1 MYTDLSYTL
10 PQQPRT
16 TAYARQRVAM
26 ISAAYYPALGG
37 IASQLAAVAPALQAM
52 GFEVHVVTKQQ
63 ANRPA
68 LEKIDD
74 VTIHRLATPGQ
85 RALASLAFVIQAL
98 FCLRRLRP
106 DVIHAHE
113 LFLPT
118 TTALVAKMLTNSPIL
133 ATAHAGG
140 PFLGEVARLKKSLF
154 SWGRLALLRN
164 QVDTF
169 VTISQLIANEMA
181 AVNIPVKRRVVIPN
195 GIDMTRF
202 VALNSADKQALR
214 ARMGVVDQPIV
225 VFTGRLASEKR
236 VHHLLAIWPTVR
248 AHYPNA
254 LLWLVGDGPEEASL
268 RRAATPGVALIGAVD
283 TVIPY
288 LQAAD
293 LFVLPSV
300 SEGFSLATLEA
311 LATGLAVIA
320 TPVGA
325 IPDFI
330 THGENGWIVPPD
342 DVAALQTAVV
352 TLLGDAA
359 LRHYL
364 GGQARLRVVN
374 EYSLPA
380 VVAQLAATYA
390 ELASKNRAATW
401 NEQEAY
407 HEQS

>member
-1 MYTDLSYTL
+1 MYTDLNYTL
-10 PQQPRT
+10 PQQPRI
-16 TAYARQRVAM
+16 TAHARRRVAM
-26 ISAAYYPALGG
+26 ISATYYPALGG
-37 IASQLAAVAPALQAM
+37 IASQLTAVAPALQAM
-52 GFEVHVVTKQQ
+52 GFEVHIVTKQQ

-68 LEKIDD
+68 FEKIDD
-74 VTIHRLATPGQ
+74 VTIHRLATPGP
-85 RALASLAFVIQAL
+85 RALASLAFVVQAL

-118 TTALVAKMLTNSPIL
+118 TTAVAAKMLTNSPIL
-133 ATAHAGG
+133 VTAHAGG
-140 PFLGEVARLKKSLF
+140 PCLGEVARLKKSFL
-154 SWGRLALLRN
+154 SGGRLALLRN
-164 QVDTF
+164 QVDIF
-169 VTISQLIANEMA
+169 VAISRLIDTEMA
-181 AVNIPVKRRVVIPN
+181 AVNIPAKRRVVIPN

-202 VALNSADKQALR
+202 VALNDADKQALR
-214 ARMGVVDQPIV
+214 GRLGVSDQPIV

-236 VHHLLAIWPTVR
+236 VNHLLEIWPTVR
-248 AHYPNA
+248 AHYPKA
-254 LLWLVGDGPEEASL
+254 LLWLVGDGPEEATL
-268 RRAATPGVALIGAVD
+268 RQAATPGVALIGAVAN
-283 TVIPY
+283 VIPY

-300 SEGFSLATLEA
+300 SEGFSLSTLEA
-311 LATGLAVIA
+311 LATGLPVIA

-342 DVAALQTAVV
+342 DVTALQTAVV
-352 TLLGDAA
+352 TLLGDAT
-359 LRHYL
+359 LRRHL
-364 GGQARLRVVN
+364 GGHARMRVVN

-401 NEQEAY
+401 NEQEA
-407 HEQS
+407 